1 MHHTGAL
8 PVRGTL
14 PDMAAS
20 SDRFVELQ
28 RCFSEQAR
36 ADAAAVRAHALRLF
50 KELGRVRSFIS
61 VKFC

>member
-1 MHHTGAL
+1 M
-8 PVRGTL
+8 RGTL

-36 ADAAAVRAHALRLF
+36 VDAAAVRAHALRLF
-50 KELGRVRSFIS
+50 NELGRVRFVHHYFTFLDS
-61 VKFC
+61 KL